1 MLLQFYDCGWSGQKE
16 EDYNNCGYILSI
28 RIVGDGDGNS
38 DVDTVCCTYDYCDC
52 CGDDDNIN
60 FAKIGDSTKRLEY
73 DYEGGD

>member
-1 MLLQFYDCGWSGQKE
+1 MMFKKPKRNVSALIDV
-16 EDYNNCGYILSI
+16 DYNQ
-28 RIVGDGDGNS
+28 
-38 DVDTVCCTYDYCDC
+38 DC